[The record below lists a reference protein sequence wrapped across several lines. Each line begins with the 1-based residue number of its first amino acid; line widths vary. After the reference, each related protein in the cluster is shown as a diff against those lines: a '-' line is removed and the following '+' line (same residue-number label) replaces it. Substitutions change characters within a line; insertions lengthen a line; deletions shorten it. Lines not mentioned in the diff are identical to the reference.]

1 MAGDKKTVHP
11 AFAINN
17 IKTLI
22 PIILDIKQ
30 DEYSSWVFLFE
41 LHLQAH
47 RLIFIINGDKPPPDV
62 GADTVLQL
70 DVLCRQW
77 MFSTMAKDL
86 MLTVLK
92 SGKTAKEIWNHLKK
106 LFQDNKGNALRL
118 LNLKSLSD
126 RLLDLDF
133 PMDDKRLVIQLVNGL
148 PEEYNTVASFIQQ
161 SMPTFDAARSQ
172 MRTEEIRRSQQQSQ
186 SAPTALAA
194 AAPPSDRSNQCSQ
207 RGGHAR
213 RGGHRSFAPST
224 EPPLLPTPPYPYQL
238 YGAPHPTY
246 NIHCPPQW
254 AVPPCPYPT
263 TPPETPW
270 QPPPSRGSFHGRGRN
285 GQSRGRTSGVGR
297 AQAYL
302 TPSTEYLQP
311 SDIAEAYISMSLY
324 SPDDA
329 F

>member
-1 MAGDKKTVHP
+1 MD
-11 AFAINN
+11 
-17 IKTLI
+17 
-22 PIILDIKQ
+22 
-30 DEYSSWVFLFE
+30 
-41 LHLQAH
+41 
-47 RLIFIINGDKPPPDV
+47 
-62 GADTVLQL
+62 
-70 DVLCRQW
+70 
-77 MFSTMAKDL
+77 KDL

-106 LFQDNKGNALRL
+106 LFKDNKGNPAATLERKFVNL
-118 LNLKSLSD
+118 KFIDCTSIDHYCDKLKSLSD

-161 SMPTFDAARSQ
+161 SMPAFDVARSQ
-172 MRTEEIRRSQQQSQ
+172 LRTEEIRRSQQQSMPT

-194 AAPPSDRSNQCSQ
+194 AAPPTDRSNQRSQ

-213 RGGHRSFAPST
+213 RGGHRSSAPAT
-224 EPPLLPTPPYPYQL
+224 EPPLLPTPPHPYQL

-263 TPPETPW
+263 APLATPW
-270 QPPPSRGSFHGRGRN
+270 QPPSSRGSFQGRGRT
-285 GQSRGRTSGVGR
+285 GQSRGQTSGVGR
-297 AQAYL
+297 AQEYL
-302 TPSTEYLQP
+302 TPSTKYLQP

-324 SPDDA
+324 SPDDGFYMDTGA
-329 F
+329 TSHLTADSGTLNTVFNTSNIHSILVGNGHSIPVTASGFEFEEDSPSM

>member
-1 MAGDKKTVHP
+1 
-11 AFAINN
+11 
-17 IKTLI
+17 
-22 PIILDIKQ
+22 
-30 DEYSSWVFLFE
+30 
-41 LHLQAH
+41 
-47 RLIFIINGDKPPPDV
+47 
-62 GADTVLQL
+62 
-70 DVLCRQW
+70 
-77 MFSTMAKDL
+77 MAKDL

-92 SGKTAKEIWNHLKK
+92 SGKTAKELWDHLKK
-106 LFQDNKGNALRL
+106 LFQDNKGNRAATLERKFVNL
-118 LNLKSLSD
+118 KFIDCNNIDDYCDKLKSLSD

-161 SMPTFDAARSQ
+161 SMPTFDTARSQ
-172 MRTEEIRRSQQQSQ
+172 LRTEEIRRSQQQSQ

-194 AAPPSDRSNQCSQ
+194 AAPTTERNNQRSQ

-213 RGGHRSFAPST
+213 RGGHRSSAPAT
-224 EPPLLPTPPYPYQL
+224 EPPLLPTPPSPYQL
-238 YGAPHPTY
+238 YGA
-246 NIHCPPQW
+246 PQW

-263 TPPETPW
+263 APPATHW
-270 QPPPSRGSFHGRGRN
+270 QQPSSRGSFHGRGRS

-311 SDIAEAYISMSLY
+311 SDIAEAYSSMSLY

-329 F
+329 FYMDTGATSHLTADSAIQSPSCCQW

>member
-1 MAGDKKTVHP
+1 MAGDKKTIHP

-47 RLIFIINGDKPPPDV
+47 RLLFLINEDQPPADV
-62 GADTVLQL
+62 DADTVLQL
-70 DVLCRQW
+70 DALCRQW

-92 SGKTAKEIWNHLKK
+92 SGKTAKELWDHLKK
-106 LFQDNKGNALRL
+106 LFQDNKGNRAATLERKFVNL
-118 LNLKSLSD
+118 KFIDCNSIDDYCDKLKSLSD

-172 MRTEEIRRSQQQSQ
+172 LRTEEIRRPQQQSQ

-194 AAPPSDRSNQCSQ
+194 AAPTTHRNNQRSQ
-207 RGGHAR
+207 RGGHTK
-213 RGGHRSFAPST
+213 RGGHRSSAPAT
-224 EPPLLPTPPYPYQL
+224 EPPLLPTPPSPYQI

-263 TPPETPW
+263 APPATHW
-270 QPPPSRGSFHGRGRN
+270 QQPSSRGSFQGRGRP
-285 GQSRGRTSGVGR
+285 GIPYSIHGIS
-297 AQAYL
+297 
-302 TPSTEYLQP
+302 STK
-311 SDIAEAYISMSLY
+311 
-324 SPDDA
+324 
-329 F
+329 